1 MLKLEVGLLVFWME
15 LSWAIRSKLY
25 LSYIAI
31 PVFFYLVSLS
41 ARSIKQIPSPIYFL
55 PNAIALTFLIT
66 SYLISFGF
74 VQRAKSYRNL
84 SRLSGTPSLYVFLG
98 QLFFS
103 SLIAILQAIL
113 LFILIRLLSGIGS
126 FGSFVLFLISSFL
139 FSILYTSLFLLLSLP
154 FKFRPLDFLYIATGV
169 LLLSI
174 FLSHLFFPFPNL
186 PSAIRFFALLNPLT
200 YGLEGINWAL
210 GGRSQLPFFHP
221 VLFPLIYLLLSILF
235 IYLLERKGD

>member
-15 LSWAIRSKLY
+15 FSWSIRSKLY

-31 PVFFYLVSLS
+31 PVFFYLVALS
-41 ARSIKQIPSPIYFL
+41 AQSIKQIPSPIYFL
-55 PNAIALTFLIT
+55 PSAIALSFLTT
-66 SYLISFGF
+66 SFLISFGF
-74 VQRAKSYRNL
+74 VQRGRSYWNL

-103 SLIAILQAIL
+103 SFIAILQGIL
-113 LFILIRLLSGIGS
+113 LFLLVRLFSGIGG
-126 FGSFVLFLISSFL
+126 FGSFLLFLISSFL
-139 FSILYTSLFLLLSLP
+139 FALLYTSLFLLLSLP

-174 FLSHLFFPFPNL
+174 FLSHLFFPFPDL

-221 VLFPLIYLLLSILF
+221 VIFPLIYLFLSNLF
-235 IYLLERKGD
+235 IYLLGRKGD